1 MTRREAREQAFILIF
16 EQSFRQETIDEI
28 LSDAVEARCLNPDDF
43 AVSAAKGVESHREE
57 LDRMIEQYSHKWEK
71 SRISR
76 VALSL
81 LRLAAYEMRFAEDVP
96 IGVAINEAVELSKK
110 YAGEEDSSFINGI
123 LGSIAREIEASSGEG
138 APV

>member
-1 MTRREAREQAFILIF
+1 M
-16 EQSFRQETIDEI
+16 
-28 LSDAVEARCLNPDDF
+28 
-43 AVSAAKGVESHREE
+43 
-57 LDRMIEQYSHKWEK
+57 
-71 SRISR
+71 
-76 VALSL
+76 SL